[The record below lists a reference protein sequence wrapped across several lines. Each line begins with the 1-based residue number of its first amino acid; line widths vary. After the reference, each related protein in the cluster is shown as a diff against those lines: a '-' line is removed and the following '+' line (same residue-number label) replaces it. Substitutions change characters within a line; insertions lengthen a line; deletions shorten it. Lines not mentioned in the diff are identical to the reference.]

1 LTININIIHV
11 VIAAMIAIVVILII
25 LAISKRRQSSEY
37 RIRKILSPITRSKI
51 KNIIIPD
58 GIGGILEIEQ
68 LRLLD
73 QGILII
79 ETYPVS
85 GHLFGAEE
93 IDQWT
98 QLVNG
103 RSYKFVNPLRHIRTS
118 RQAVMSLM
126 PNIPVFYRVIFSAD
140 TSFPKG
146 MPEGISVVDSLSH
159 DLRPIQSEPKHIEQT
174 QQAWDKLLR
183 VARKN
188 GRSAEVGEKI

>member
-1 LTININIIHV
+1 
-11 VIAAMIAIVVILII
+11 MIAIVVILII
-25 LAISKRRQSSEY
+25 IAISKRRQSSEY

-98 QLVNG
+98 QLSTGEV
-103 RSYKFVNPLRHIRTS
+103 TS
-118 RQAVMSLM
+118 LQ
-126 PNIPVFYRVIFSAD
+126 I
-140 TSFPKG
+140 
-146 MPEGISVVDSLSH
+146 H
-159 DLRPIQSEPKHIEQT
+159 
-174 QQAWDKLLR
+174 
-183 VARKN
+183 
-188 GRSAEVGEKI
+188 